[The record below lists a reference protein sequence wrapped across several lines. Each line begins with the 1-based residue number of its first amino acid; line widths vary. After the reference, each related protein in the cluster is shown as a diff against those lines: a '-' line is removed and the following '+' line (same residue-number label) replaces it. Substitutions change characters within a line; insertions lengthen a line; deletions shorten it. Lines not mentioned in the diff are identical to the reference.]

1 MSSYHNTT
9 LNFSHAPYK
18 SKNFKS
24 NVDRE
29 IKMGELRLRYVQ
41 LMRDVHSAL
50 GEKEA
55 NILIKE
61 SEAIWV
67 KLSNPKIL
75 ENQTISKSA
84 TNAR

>member
-1 MSSYHNTT
+1 MSSHQNTT

-18 SKNFKS
+18 SDNFKN

-41 LMRDVHSAL
+41 LMRDAHSSL
-50 GEKEA
+50 GKKEA

-61 SEAIWV
+61 SEAIWN

-75 ENQTISKSA
+75 ENQTISKLA
-84 TNAR
+84 PDPR